1 MRPLLARSLWRKV
14 VVASIAVVGFVLVYE
29 ISTFDSQDATPETLT
44 DTTAPIPGSRL
55 QFSATAYCKGTTTAA
70 GLRVQSGMAAADPTL
85 LPLGSVVNVTTAD
98 EKHTGIYTILDT
110 GPAVRGRMLDL
121 YMWSCYEA
129 LDFGRQQ
136 IEVTVLRLGWDPAAS
151 APSVIDREFERR
163 EAVRRATPPTTPLP
177 TSRPV
182 PVELSESTEQQA
194 PAPDEPGDDSA
205 SVQAE
210 TAEEP
215 TPD

>member
-44 DTTAPIPGSRL
+44 PPTAPVPGSRL

-70 GLRVQSGMAAADPTL
+70 GFRVRSGMAAADPTL

-98 EKHTGIYTILDT
+98 EKYTGIYTILDT
-110 GPAVRGRMLDL
+110 GPAVQGRILDH
-121 YMWSCYEA
+121 YMWSCYDA

-151 APSVIDREFERR
+151 APSVIDRDLERR
-163 EAVRRATPPTTPLP
+163 EAVRRASPPPTPPL
-177 TSRPV
+177 TSRPA
-182 PVELSESTEQQA
+182 PVELSESTEQQP
-194 PAPDEPGDDSA
+194 PAPDKPGDGPVG
-205 SVQAE
+205 VQPEA
-210 TAEEP
+210 ADEP